1 MSREPFRP
9 DKRRRIDP
17 AEEPTITTNRET
29 FIPDRR
35 QINFSEQPTI
45 TTNRDAL
52 SINEVPTETVGPPAS
67 KTSRDALSINEVP
80 TETVGP
86 PASRTTRADGAS
98 IREQAFS
105 LDQPFVTLT
114 GPTAVSPWRARL
126 IALVR
131 IAFGV
136 IWAIAA
142 WLTWQPG
149 FIDSFKNQVTGASDK
164 SAPAVQSWIG
174 FWGNLVGTNPHLYA
188 YLLASIETALAVFF
202 IFGLF
207 TNLAC
212 IVNIMLSLGIWSVA
226 EGFGGPLELGKS
238 TGIGTSIIY
247 AVVAALLLAIAAGR
261 YYGLDLWLTPRL
273 GPLSFLASGPAW
285 NRRRRV

>member
-1 MSREPFRP
+1 
-9 DKRRRIDP
+9 
-17 AEEPTITTNRET
+17 
-29 FIPDRR
+29 
-35 QINFSEQPTI
+35 
-45 TTNRDAL
+45 
-52 SINEVPTETVGPPAS
+52 VPTDTVGQPAFRTS
-67 KTSRDALSINEVP
+67 KAND
-80 TETVGP
+80 
-86 PASRTTRADGAS
+86 AS

-114 GPTAVSPWRARL
+114 GPTALSSWRARL
-126 IALVR
+126 VALAR
-131 IAFGV
+131 IAFGI

-142 WLTWQPG
+142 WLKWQPA
-149 FIDSFKNQVTGASDK
+149 FINSFKDQVTGASDK
-164 SAPAVQSWIG
+164 ASPAVQGWIA

-212 IVNIMLSLGIWSVA
+212 IVNVILSLGIWSIG
-226 EGFGGPLELGKS
+226 EGFGGPLEPGKS
-238 TGIGTSIIY
+238 TDIGPGIMY
-247 AVVAALLLAIAAGR
+247 AIVAALLLAIAAGR
-261 YYGLDLWLTPRL
+261 YHGLDLWLTPRL